1 MYSNFRESDMIL
13 ALHTLRT
20 TLHLMPSHVA
30 RVYNVP
36 RKTLTNR
43 YHGKLSRQD
52 TRSKSQ
58 KLTPLESVI
67 VRYILDLDSRAF
79 PPRRSCVEDMANR
92 ILSDR
97 NGERVGKNWTINF
110 VQRQPE
116 LKTRFNRKIDYER
129 VLSEDLDAYN
139 AWFRLVRN
147 TINKYGILEED
158 IYNFDETG
166 FVMG

>member
-1 MYSNFRESDMIL
+1 
-13 ALHTLRT
+13 
-20 TLHLMPSHVA
+20 
-30 RVYNVP
+30 
-36 RKTLTNR
+36 
-43 YHGKLSRQD
+43 
-52 TRSKSQ
+52 
-58 KLTPLESVI
+58 
-67 VRYILDLDSRAF
+67 
-79 PPRRSCVEDMANR
+79 MANR

-147 TINKYGILEED
+147 TINKYLAALDYSRAPSTLGAFNTTQPNLGRLLDLVRLGPDRTTLE
-158 IYNFDETG
+158 
-166 FVMG
+166 